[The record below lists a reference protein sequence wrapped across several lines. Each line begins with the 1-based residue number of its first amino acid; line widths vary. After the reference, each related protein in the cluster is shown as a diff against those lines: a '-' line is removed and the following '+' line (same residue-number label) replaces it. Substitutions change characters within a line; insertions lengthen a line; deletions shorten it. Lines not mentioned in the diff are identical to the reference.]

1 MYNKSKNYLLNLDV
15 RNFFLEWIFLIF
27 FLLALGIFV
36 SFIIF
41 NKNENIL
48 QREEERLSTQAKILN
63 DNLLNQINSIN
74 QALLLTR
81 EGVERGDLED
91 KKSKEHLE
99 EHIKMFIKVIP
110 TLRTFVVLDK
120 NGKVTAT
127 NRTDISEFNHST
139 KDYFLNVKNNPS
151 RTKIYINTPYKT
163 MLGTWTINLA
173 LMLNDEKGNF
183 NGIVL
188 AVFEPLELLKN
199 LESVFYASD
208 MRSSIIHGDGTLF
221 LMAPQ
226 NDEALGKKIDSE
238 NSFLYKHKLGN
249 KLTSVYK
256 GTSYISND
264 ERLVAFYTV
273 KPQNIDIDSPLYI
286 TVSRDLNAL
295 YINIKNENYIVVVLM
310 LILILSSVF
319 GLFLLQ
325 KKRYFAR
332 LQEIE
337 QDEEKRKILENYAYI
352 DSLTEI
358 ANRRYFEQ
366 FLDKEWRYCQRNK
379 MNLSIA
385 LIDIDNFKLYND
397 KYGHQTGDECLKMV
411 ARVLDDNL
419 NRSHDFVARYG
430 GEEFICIL
438 PNTNIEN
445 AEIICERLRVEVE
458 NLKILHEDSKTSNVV
473 TISIGLS
480 CIIPNEKIEKNDLI
494 RKADNALYLSKK
506 SGRNRVS
513 IEL

>member
-1 MYNKSKNYLLNLDV
+1 
-15 RNFFLEWIFLIF
+15 
-27 FLLALGIFV
+27 
-36 SFIIF
+36 
-41 NKNENIL
+41 
-48 QREEERLSTQAKILN
+48 
-63 DNLLNQINSIN
+63 
-74 QALLLTR
+74 
-81 EGVERGDLED
+81 
-91 KKSKEHLE
+91 
-99 EHIKMFIKVIP
+99 
-110 TLRTFVVLDK
+110 
-120 NGKVTAT
+120 
-127 NRTDISEFNHST
+127 
-139 KDYFLNVKNNPS
+139 
-151 RTKIYINTPYKT
+151 
-163 MLGTWTINLA
+163 
-173 LMLNDEKGNF
+173 
-183 NGIVL
+183 
-188 AVFEPLELLKN
+188 
-199 LESVFYASD
+199 
-208 MRSSIIHGDGTLF
+208 
-221 LMAPQ
+221 
-226 NDEALGKKIDSE
+226 
-238 NSFLYKHKLGN
+238 
-249 KLTSVYK
+249 
-256 GTSYISND
+256 
-264 ERLVAFYTV
+264 
-273 KPQNIDIDSPLYI
+273 
-286 TVSRDLNAL
+286 
-295 YINIKNENYIVVVLM
+295 M
-310 LILILSSVF
+310 LILVLSSVF